1 MLYNQFFAF
10 VEIVFVVNFVISLDS
25 ALDRRQ
31 HIYSEFGKH
40 SVSFSFFDAVTPAT
54 IVENAKSVGL
64 ELTRIG
70 LLTQGE
76 VACLLSHVLLWK
88 KIVDQNLEYMAIF
101 EDDVHFGEN
110 LQNFID
116 DFSWIPKNI
125 HLIKLEIFDKK
136 VDLSFFP
143 KAIINDRALYQL
155 KAKHLGGAG
164 YILSKE
170 AAEYFL
176 ASIRNMSELVPVDH
190 ILFGCHV
197 KYAKYKAYQMVPAI
211 CVQDFYL
218 HKKYDNFPSH
228 LEGDRSIRHES
239 DRLEQYRLKEAT
251 NITSKIQREILRLF
265 HQIFKLSAYRSIR
278 FK

>member
-1 MLYNQFFAF
+1 MF

-31 HIYSEFGKH
+31 HIYSEFEKH
-40 SVSFSFFDAVTPAT
+40 LVSFSFFDAVTPAT
-54 IVENAKSVGL
+54 IVENAKSVGI
-64 ELTRIG
+64 ELTRTG

-88 KIVDQNLEYMAIF
+88 KIVEQDLEYMAIF

-125 HLIKLEIFDKK
+125 HLIKLEAFDKK

-164 YILSKE
+164 YILSRE

-176 ASIRNMSELVPVDH
+176 ASIRNMPELVPVDH

-228 LEGDRSIRHES
+228 LENERAIRHES
-239 DRLEQYRLKEAT
+239 DRLEQHRQKEAMT
-251 NITSKIQREILRLF
+251 ILSKIQREVLRLF
-265 HQIFKLSAYRSIR
+265 HQIFKLSAYRSIK